1 MKIFL
6 SSFLVITSIYFR
18 VLHWSCAWWHTHTPT
33 RSSIWKRTLLFTRS
47 MHNNRKGGHK
57 GDTFPF
63 AIDDVSFKNVCNRH
77 APSSK
82 FPSEPSSKST
92 QFFFLSFS
100 LNVCY
105 KYTKSITK
113 TVALDNFAYNNNSSN
128 ILKHYGSTREP
139 SCRVDDIKGRWWWQK
154 IIRVCKDVWD
164 HNEAGNS
171 LMFVV
176 QLRSQQIIFFYKIN
190 ILC

>member
-1 MKIFL
+1 MCMM
-6 SSFLVITSIYFR
+6 T
-18 VLHWSCAWWHTHTPT
+18 HTH
-33 RSSIWKRTLLFTRS
+33 LLGVLFE
-47 MHNNRKGGHK
+47 KGPSFSRDQCITIGRAVTKVTHSHLPLMTYLSRMFVT
-57 GDTFPF
+57 DMLQVPNSQ
-63 AIDDVSFKNVCNRH
+63 VSLQANQLNF
-77 APSSK
+77 S
-82 FPSEPSSKST
+82 
-92 QFFFLSFS
+92 FFLSFS

-154 IIRVCKDVWD
+154 IIRVCKDVWN